1 MNIFHLNGDVFDL
14 DQVVAKELETNCI
27 RLTFRN
33 GDQIPLHWR
42 DLDERAAILNTI
54 GFIPAAT

>member
-1 MNIFHLNGDVFDL
+1 MNILHLNGDVFDL
-14 DQVVAKELETNCI
+14 DQVISKQVDTDCV

-42 DLDERAAILNTI
+42 DERERVEILESVAPEAAR
-54 GFIPAAT
+54 

>member
-1 MNIFHLNGDVFDL
+1 MNILHLNGDVFDL
-14 DQVVAKELETNCI
+14 DQVISKQIDPDCV

-42 DLDERAAILNTI
+42 DERERAEILESVAPET
-54 GFIPAAT
+54 AR

>member
-1 MNIFHLNGDVFDL
+1 MKVLNLNGDIFDL
-14 DQVVAKELETNCI
+14 DQVVSKQIDTDCV

-42 DLDERAAILNTI
+42 DERERAEILQSVT
-54 GFIPAAT
+54 PEMAR